1 MLFTLI
7 NPLKM
12 SGIQRKIKINRY
24 IHVLIHAKLAKID
37 YNICN
42 KY

>member
-12 SGIQRKIKINRY
+12 SGIMRKINRY